1 MESLSSTSSSTYHP
15 AAFRF
20 VYAALRY
27 TQQQLGRNSGS
38 EKTGHISGSELLDGI
53 RLLGLQTFGM
63 LCPLVFAR
71 WGVHTT
77 DDFGH
82 IVFQMIDSG
91 DMRRTRDD
99 CLEDFFGV
107 YSFHQVFVD
116 DYVPDVSGIFN

>member
-1 MESLSSTSSSTYHP
+1 MESLSSTSSCTYHP

-38 EKTGHISGSELLDGI
+38 EKTGHISGNELLEGI
-53 RLLGLQTFGM
+53 RLLGLPSFGM
-63 LCPLVFAR
+63 LCPLVFAH

-91 DMRRTRDD
+91 DMRRTQDD
-99 CLEDFFGV
+99 CLEDFCGV
-107 YSFHQVFVD
+107 YSFQQVFVD
-116 DYVPDVSGIFN
+116 DYLPNISSAFD